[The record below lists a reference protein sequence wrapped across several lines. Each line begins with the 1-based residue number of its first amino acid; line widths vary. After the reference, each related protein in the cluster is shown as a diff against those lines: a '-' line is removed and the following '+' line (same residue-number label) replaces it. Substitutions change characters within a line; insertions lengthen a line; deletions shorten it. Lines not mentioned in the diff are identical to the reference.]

1 MYTFLILALMACNK
15 PVAPQPI
22 DPQGIVIYDMHEDVD
37 GRKLFTVVFP
47 DGKALEHMYAEEI
60 AHGLK
65 TGKWEYNEDLT
76 IEGD

>member
-1 MYTFLILALMACNK
+1 MYKLILLALMACNK
-15 PVAPQPI
+15 PTTPQPI
-22 DPQGIVIYDMHEDVD
+22 DNQGIVIYEMHDDVD